1 MILTPTRNPAL
12 SNDMEMLGA
21 GSTFH
26 DEFCGLLEGAHIF
39 NDLEWQE
46 IEILSNYMQAY
57 RAKRGITLFHEG
69 EIGDYMCLILE
80 GQVNILKEA
89 QDAGEKVVSVVD
101 RGKTLGEMAMVD
113 GEPRSATAV
122 TATDTKLAMLT
133 RHNFN
138 RLIQEKPALAVK
150 ILMKVARLLS
160 QRLRRTS
167 GILVDYL
174 EG

>member
-1 MILTPTRNPAL
+1 MITPFGDIASSGKVEL
-12 SNDMEMLGA
+12 LGA
-21 GSTFH
+21 GSAFH
-26 DEFCGLLEGAHIF
+26 EEFCGLLEGTRIF
-39 NDLEWQE
+39 NDFDWQE
-46 IEILSNYMQAY
+46 IEALSTYMQAY
-57 RAKRGITLFHEG
+57 RAAPNATLFREG
-69 EIGDYMCLILE
+69 DRGDYMCLILG

-89 QDAGEKVVSVVD
+89 HDSEDKIVSSVD
-101 RGKTLGEMAMVD
+101 TGKTLGEMSMVD

-122 TATDTKLAMLT
+122 TADDTTLAILT
-133 RHNFN
+133 RASFN
-138 RLIQEKPALAVK
+138 RLIQDKPALGVK